1 MQNKGGRNFERRLF
15 VFHGL
20 MLLPDNYKKR
30 NSMSQLPDH
39 EIIKIISSASEE
51 LLVKD
56 NKLFE
61 NLSACINDLII
72 NDFERLVS
80 LLYRMDINEKKL
92 EYLLA
97 QQPGTDVADS
107 IAALVIE
114 RQLQKIKSRQENRR
128 DINDVTDEE
137 KW

>member
-1 MQNKGGRNFERRLF
+1 MRQF
-15 VFHGL
+15 
-20 MLLPDNYKKR
+20 
-30 NSMSQLPDH
+30 PDH

-97 QQPGTDVADS
+97 QQPGTDAADN

-114 RQLQKIKSRQENRR
+114 RQVQKIKSRQENRR